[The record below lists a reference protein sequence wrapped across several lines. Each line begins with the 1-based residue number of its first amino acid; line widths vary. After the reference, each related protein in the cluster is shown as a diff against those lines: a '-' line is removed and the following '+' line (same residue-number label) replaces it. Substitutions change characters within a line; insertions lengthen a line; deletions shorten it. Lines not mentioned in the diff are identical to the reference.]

1 LIYNRATENF
11 VDNLILS
18 ENRLV
23 PGGTP
28 SSYNTSL
35 LQHGFLASWIGVEA
49 VIQDFV
55 VLLLYQGN
63 RAVANLLAWL
73 YGLSEIL
80 RGAGHLMWAICIR
93 SCIRASPTTPKK
105 IIFKKLSSVSS

>member
-93 SCIRASPTTPKK
+93 SCIRASPTTLKK